1 MISSI
6 ILITIHKISY
16 YKVRVSTGSV
26 ETRWLGDNIKTIIK
40 IFHRFFIY
48 ADLTLHRLVTLGTV
62 LLKWCSVLNYCH
74 CLLCLNTYSTEVQT
88 YDLRSASILVVL
100 CVLVV
105 LAPDI
110 ITLRRAPFNI

>member
-48 ADLTLHRLVTLGTV
+48 ADLTLHRLVGYSWDSLV
-62 LLKWCSVLNYCH
+62 KMVQCAQLLSLFALPEYV
-74 CLLCLNTYSTEVQT
+74 
-88 YDLRSASILVVL
+88 
-100 CVLVV
+100 
-105 LAPDI
+105 
-110 ITLRRAPFNI
+110 